1 MTNIIEKK
9 HGYIS
14 LENLSEYKQLEKQLA
29 NIEKNFCYMVSQLD
43 NKPFEDDILF
53 VLSETYRKDINKV
66 VIEMNK
72 LIN

>member
-53 VLSETYRKDINKV
+53 VLSKSYRKDINRV
-66 VIEMNK
+66 VIEINK